1 MPAVLDWHHKRTV
14 SGLESPIA
22 MACYTTDPGDAGHF
36 KFSSHY
42 DACAMEFRCGLA
54 EMLRPM
60 FREMVIRITP
70 MAKL

>member
-1 MPAVLDWHHKRTV
+1 
-14 SGLESPIA
+14 